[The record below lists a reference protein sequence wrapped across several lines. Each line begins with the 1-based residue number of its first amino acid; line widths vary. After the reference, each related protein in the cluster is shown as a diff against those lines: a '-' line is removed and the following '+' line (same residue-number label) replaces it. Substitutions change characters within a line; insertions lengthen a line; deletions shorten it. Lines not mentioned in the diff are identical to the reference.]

1 MDAIKEKRT
10 LLSVLAHPDDESFGM
25 GGTLAKYAEDGTDVH
40 LICATRGEAGEVD
53 PEFLEGQPSIA
64 HLRETE
70 LRCAVEKLGLR
81 EVHLLDYRDSGMSGS
96 ADNKNPEA
104 LINAP
109 LDQVAKEIAEYI
121 RRIKPQVILTFDPI
135 GGYRHP
141 DHIFIH
147 QAATKA
153 FYLAGDSAFKSS
165 YPPYEPGKLYYHTI
179 PRHYIRLL
187 VRFMRLLGKDPSKMG
202 KNKDIDL
209 TQLSDQEFSIHSRI
223 NYASVKNKKDA
234 AAACHASQD
243 GAGLSRGVF
252 RWVKWLLGAKPE
264 DQFMQ
269 AYPESD
275 SLITGTDL
283 FFGIGD

>member
-1 MDAIKEKRT
+1 MEARIEKRA
-10 LLSVLAHPDDESFGM
+10 LLAVLAHPDDESFGM
-25 GGTLAKYAEDGTDVH
+25 GGTLAKYADDGTKVY

-53 PEFLEGQPSIA
+53 PEFLEGQSSIA
-64 HLRETE
+64 HLREME

-81 EVHLLDYRDSGMSGS
+81 EVHILDYRDSGMSGS

-147 QAATKA
+147 QATTKA
-153 FYLAGDSAFKSS
+153 FYLAGDPAFKSS
-165 YPPYEPGKLYYHTI
+165 FPSYKPEKLYNHTI
-179 PRHYIRLL
+179 PRKFIRFYGRLL
-187 VRFMRLLGKDPSKMG
+187 RLLGKDPSKFG
-202 KNKDIDL
+202 KNKDVNL
-209 TQLSDQEFSIHSRI
+209 TQLAGQEFPIHVRI

-234 AAACHASQD
+234 AAACHASQG
-243 GAGLSRGVF
+243 GAGLTGSVF
-252 RWVKWLLGAKPE
+252 RWLLWLMGVKPE

-269 AYPESD
+269 AYPEPDLEQISVKK
-275 SLITGTDL
+275 DL
-283 FFGIGD
+283 FS

>member
-1 MDAIKEKRT
+1 MEMRIEKKV

-53 PEFLEGQPSIA
+53 PEFLEGQSSIA
-64 HLRETE
+64 HLREME

-121 RRIKPQVILTFDPI
+121 RRIKPQVILTFDQI

-147 QAATKA
+147 QAATRA
-153 FYLAGDSAFKSS
+153 FYLAGDPAFKSS
-165 YPPYEPGKLYYHTI
+165 FPPYKPGKLYYHTI
-179 PRHYIRLL
+179 PRNFIRFYVRLL
-187 VRFMRLLGKDPSKMG
+187 RLLGKDPSKFG

-209 TQLSDQEFSIHSRI
+209 TLIAGQDFPIHVRI
-223 NYASVKNKKDA
+223 NYAPVKYKKDA
-234 AAACHASQD
+234 AAACHASQG
-243 GAGLSRGVF
+243 GAGLTGGIF
-252 RWVKWLLGAKPE
+252 RWLLWLLGVKPE
-264 DQFMQ
+264 DQFMH
-269 AYPESD
+269 ANPELEQISVKK
-275 SLITGTDL
+275 DL
-283 FFGIGD
+283 FS

>member
-1 MDAIKEKRT
+1 METIREKKT

-25 GGTLAKYAEDGTDVH
+25 GGTLAKYAEEGTEVH
-40 LICATRGEAGEVD
+40 LICATRGEAGEVA

-64 HLRETE
+64 QLREME
-70 LRCAVEKLGLR
+70 LRCAVEKLGLMK
-81 EVHLLDYRDSGMSGS
+81 VHLLDYRDSGMSGS

-121 RRIKPQVILTFDPI
+121 RQIKPQVVLTFDPI

-153 FYLAGDSAFKSS
+153 FYLADDPAFKSS
-165 YPPYEPGKLYYHTI
+165 FPPYKPGKLYYHTI
-179 PRHYIRLL
+179 PRHFVRFNVRLL
-187 VRFMRLLGKDPSKMG
+187 RLLGKNPRKYG

-209 TQLSDQEFSIHSRI
+209 TQIAGQDFPVHARI
-223 NYASVKNKKDA
+223 NYKTVKYKKDA
-234 AAACHASQD
+234 AAACHASQ
-243 GAGLSRGVF
+243 GGEGLTRVF
-252 RWVKWLLGAKPE
+252 FKWISWLLGIKPE

-269 AYPESD
+269 AYPEPSQNVQKQ
-275 SLITGTDL
+275 DL
-283 FFGIGD
+283 FI

>member
-1 MDAIKEKRT
+1 MEARIEKRV
-10 LLSVLAHPDDESFGM
+10 LLAVLAHPDDESFGM
-25 GGTLAKYAEDGTDVH
+25 GGTLAKYADDGTSVH

-53 PEFLEGQPSIA
+53 PEFLVGQLSIA
-64 HLRETE
+64 NLREME

-81 EVHLLDYRDSGMSGS
+81 EVHILDYRDSGMSGS

-147 QAATKA
+147 QATTKA
-153 FYLAGDSAFKSS
+153 FYLAGDPAFKSS
-165 YPPYEPGKLYYHTI
+165 FPSYKPEKLYNHTI
-179 PRHYIRLL
+179 PRKFIRFYGRLL
-187 VRFMRLLGKDPSKMG
+187 RLLGKDPSKFG

-209 TQLSDQEFSIHSRI
+209 TLIAGQDFPIHARI
-223 NYASVKNKKDA
+223 NYASVKNKKVA
-234 AAACHASQD
+234 AAACHASQG
-243 GAGLSRGVF
+243 GAGLTGGVF
-252 RWVKWLLGAKPE
+252 FWLLWLMGVKPE

-269 AYPESD
+269 AYPEPD
-275 SLITGTDL
+275 PGIINTNL
-283 FFGIGD
+283 FAEIN

>member
-1 MDAIKEKRT
+1 METIREKRT

-40 LICATRGEAGEVD
+40 LICATRGEAGEVA

-64 HLRETE
+64 HLREME
-70 LRCAVEKLGLR
+70 LRCAVDELCLKEVKLLG
-81 EVHLLDYRDSGMSGS
+81 YRDSGMTGS
-96 ADNKNPEA
+96 ADNSNPEA

-109 LDQVAKEIAEYI
+109 QDQVAKEIAEYI
-121 RRIKPQVILTFDPI
+121 RQIKPQVILTFDPI

-153 FYLAGDSAFKSS
+153 FYLAGDPAFKSS
-165 YPPYEPGKLYYHTI
+165 CPPYKPGKLYYHTI
-179 PRHYIRLL
+179 PRHFVRFNVRLL
-187 VRFMRLLGKDPSKMG
+187 RLTGKDPTKYG

-209 TQLSDQEFSIHSRI
+209 TQIASQDFPIHARI
-223 NYASVKNKKDA
+223 NYSAVKDKKEA
-234 AAACHASQD
+234 AAACHASQ
-243 GAGLSRGVF
+243 GGGGLTRGLIK
-252 RWVKWLLGAKPE
+252 WIIWLLRIKPE

-269 AYPESD
+269 AYPELEQISVKK
-275 SLITGTDL
+275 DL
-283 FFGIGD
+283 FS